1 MSKLSRFFKMP
12 LEEKVIAIRRKILP
26 AFRKGYGGFGKN
38 SDIYKPMMIRN
49 KKHIFVG
56 NNVTIRNY
64 ARIEPIVEW
73 KGEKYKPV
81 IKIGNNVS
89 IEQGLHLTCAN
100 EVIIEEDSTITP
112 NVMITDINHEYKGSD
127 SILKSG
133 IEAGKTVVG
142 KGSFIGKNVCIMPGV
157 TIGKYCIVGANAVV
171 THDIPDY
178 AVAVGVP
185 AKVIKINNGG
195 NE

>member
-1 MSKLSRFFKMP
+1 MNFLKMP
-12 LEEKVIAIRRKILP
+12 WGEKVISIRRKILP
-26 AFRKGYGGFGKN
+26 AFRKGYGAFGKN

-49 KKHIFVG
+49 KKHIFIG

-64 ARIEPIVEW
+64 ARIEPIVKW
-73 KGEKYKPV
+73 NGEKYKPV

-100 EVIIEEDSTITP
+100 EVIIEDDCTIVS
-112 NVMITDINHEYKGSD
+112 NVMLTDINHKYRGSG
-127 SILKSG
+127 SILRSE
-133 IEAGKTVVG
+133 IEVGKTVVG

-157 TIGKYCIVGANAVV
+157 TIGKYCVVGANAVV

-178 AVAVGVP
+178 AVAAGVP